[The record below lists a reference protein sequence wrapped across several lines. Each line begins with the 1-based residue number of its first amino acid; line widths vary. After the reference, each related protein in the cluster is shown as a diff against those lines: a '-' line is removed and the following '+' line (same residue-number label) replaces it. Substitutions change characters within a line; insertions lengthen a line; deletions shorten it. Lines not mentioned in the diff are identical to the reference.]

1 MSFFSRFRP
10 GLLAAFVL
18 ILGGTCAFG
27 ATHTIRKGDTLYSL
41 ARKHKT
47 TVKTL
52 MATNGIKDP
61 TKLRPGQ
68 RIVIPTKGRTS
79 SRPSSRKTSKRPTTK
94 SPSSSPRSSYLSNTG
109 RGKRVI
115 IDPGH
120 GGKDWGA
127 YKGGIKESYLNM
139 RVAQKLEYYLKR
151 RGYSTAMTRR
161 SDTFVSLSR
170 RAAFANRYRNA
181 VFVSIH
187 FNSTRSSWVRGIETF
202 YAGSRGRALATCVQR
217 ELIKKCRAKNR
228 GVRFARFAVLT
239 QTRCPAV
246 LVECGFISNASERAR
261 CKSNSY
267 QTQLAVAI
275 ADGISKYRW

>member
-1 MSFFSRFRP
+1 MSLFSRFRP
-10 GLLAAFVL
+10 SLLAAFIL
-18 ILGGTCAFG
+18 IIAGTCSFG

-41 ARKHKT
+41 ARTHKT
-47 TVKTL
+47 TVKSI
-52 MATNGIKDP
+52 MAANGIKDP
-61 TKLRPGQ
+61 TRLKIGRRL
-68 RIVIPTKGRTS
+68 VIPSKS
-79 SRPSSRKTSKRPTTK
+79 SRPTSRKTYTRPSTSKK
-94 SPSSSPRSSYLSNTG
+94 STPSSPRSSYLSNTG

-161 SDTFVSLSR
+161 SDTFISLSR

-181 VFVSIH
+181 IFVSIH
-187 FNSTRSSWVRGIETF
+187 FNSTRSSYVRGIETF
-202 YAGSRGRALATCVQR
+202 YAGSRGRALANCVQR
-217 ELIKKCRAKNR
+217 ELINKCRARNR

-246 LVECGFISNASERAR
+246 LVECGFISNATERAR